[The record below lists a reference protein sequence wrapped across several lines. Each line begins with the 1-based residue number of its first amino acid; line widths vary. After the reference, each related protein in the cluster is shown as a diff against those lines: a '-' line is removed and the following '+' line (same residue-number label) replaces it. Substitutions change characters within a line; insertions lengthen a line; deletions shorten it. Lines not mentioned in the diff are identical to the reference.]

1 MKDINEFIKTEK
13 GKKIF
18 DDMLQKYIEEARIRN
33 ENIIDMLSNETYMNW
48 LINFTNESM
57 GFTDNDWLYRKDEI
71 SEFDLNNVKKLYILY
86 DILED
91 YAEKNNIEATPCDFG
106 NLYNFIYNDICFE
119 IGIMVGQ
126 GTLFFASRK
135 EFNKELTYINYND
148 IKLNKE
154 KQLVK

>member
-57 GFTDNDWLYRKDEI
+57 GFTDNDWLNRKR
-71 SEFDLNNVKKLYILY
+71 
-86 DILED
+86 
-91 YAEKNNIEATPCDFG
+91 KN
-106 NLYNFIYNDICFE
+106 
-119 IGIMVGQ
+119 
-126 GTLFFASRK
+126 
-135 EFNKELTYINYND
+135 
-148 IKLNKE
+148 
-154 KQLVK
+154 

>member
-57 GFTDNDWLYRKDEI
+57 GFTDNDWLYRK
-71 SEFDLNNVKKLYILY
+71 
-86 DILED
+86 
-91 YAEKNNIEATPCDFG
+91 
-106 NLYNFIYNDICFE
+106 
-119 IGIMVGQ
+119 
-126 GTLFFASRK
+126 
-135 EFNKELTYINYND
+135 
-148 IKLNKE
+148 
-154 KQLVK
+154 